1 MSDPQITGNLYHQT
15 IFPSDI
21 KNYTPTLCR
30 YGNIAMVTLSWYMIS
45 LSTKNDPV
53 KILLVK
59 SIPVGQS
66 DRLIKIASISI

>member
-1 MSDPQITGNLYHQT
+1 
-15 IFPSDI
+15 
-21 KNYTPTLCR
+21 
-30 YGNIAMVTLSWYMIS
+30 MIS

-66 DRLIKIASISI
+66 DRLITSEGHAIVIISKGYVFQWITVEASFGSRTKDMNLSYLREPGNTST